1 MLFVFRIFPFS
12 ILKKI
17 LHLRKAKSNKMR
29 YVQLGKIPPK
39 RHTIFKSEDDNFY
52 YEQLFGTEG
61 FHGIASLLYHTH
73 RPTQIKFIGEAK
85 DVTPKI
91 AVEKN
96 VTPRMIKGA
105 KVTAEDDFLESR
117 KVLML
122 NNDLKM
128 GLAKP
133 RKSTDYFYKN
143 AECDELLFVH
153 AGKGTLKTML
163 GNIDFSVGD
172 YLIIPRG
179 TIYQLEVETEQNVF
193 LFIEAH
199 SPIYTPKRYRNEFGQ
214 LLEHSPFCERDIVPP
229 TFVEPKNE
237 KGDFLIKVKKENQIT
252 DFIYATHPFDVVG
265 WDGYFYPYKFNIK
278 NFEPITGRIHQ
289 PPPVHQNFEA
299 HNFVVCSFVARMYDY
314 HPQAIPA
321 PYNHSNI
328 DSDEVL
334 FYTEGDFMS
343 RNHVDLM
350 DFSLHP
356 GGIVH
361 GPHPGAMER
370 SIGKKSTDE
379 YAVMVDP
386 FRPFKLTEEAIKVE
400 DPSYKTSWLE

>member
-1 MLFVFRIFPFS
+1 M
-12 ILKKI
+12 
-17 LHLRKAKSNKMR
+17 RKAKSNTMR
-29 YVQLGKIPPK
+29 YIQLGQIPPK
-39 RHTIFKSEDDNFY
+39 RHTVFKSEDDQFY

-61 FHGIASLLYHTH
+61 FHGIASLLYHIH
-73 RPTQIKFIGEAK
+73 RPTQIKSVGEVK
-85 DVTPKI
+85 DVSPKI

-96 VTPRMIKGA
+96 VIPRMIKGA
-105 KVTAEDDFLESR
+105 KITPEDDFLVSR

-133 RKSTDYFYKN
+133 RQSMDYFYKN
-143 AECDELLFVH
+143 SECDELLFVH
-153 AGKGTLKTML
+153 EGTGVLKTML
-163 GNIDFSVGD
+163 GNISFSVGD

-179 TIYQLEVETEQNVF
+179 TIYQLELESEYNVF
-193 LFIEAH
+193 FFIEAN

-214 LLEHSPFCERDIVPP
+214 LLEHSPFCERDIIPP
-229 TFVEPKNE
+229 TFVAPKNE
-237 KGDFLIKVKKENQIT
+237 KGNFLIKVKKENQIT
-252 DFIYATHPFDVVG
+252 DFVYATHPFDVVG

-314 HPQAIPA
+314 HPKAVPA

-370 SIGKKSTDE
+370 SIGKTFTDE

-386 FRPFKLTEEAIKVE
+386 FRPLKLTEEAIKAE
-400 DPSYKTSWLE
+400 DPAYMTSWLEDES

>member
-1 MLFVFRIFPFS
+1 VER
-12 ILKKI
+12 
-17 LHLRKAKSNKMR
+17 
-29 YVQLGKIPPK
+29 GKIPPK
-39 RHTIFKSEDDNFY
+39 RHTIFKSPEDRFY

-61 FHGIASLLYHTH
+61 FHGISSLLYHIH
-73 RPTQIKFIGEAK
+73 RPTQIKKIGNAK
-85 DVTPKI
+85 DVSPKV

-96 VTPRMIKGA
+96 VTPRRFQGKD
-105 KVTAEDDFLESR
+105 VTPENDFLESR
-117 KVLML
+117 KILMF

-133 RKSTDYFYKN
+133 LDSMDYYYKN
-143 AECDELLFVH
+143 GECDELFFVH
-153 AGKGTLKTML
+153 EGEGILKTML
-163 GNIDFSVGD
+163 GNLHFEKGD

-179 TIYQLEVETEQNVF
+179 TIYQLELKSEHHVF
-193 LFIEAH
+193 LFIESH

-214 LLEHSPFCERDIVPP
+214 LLEHSPFCERDIHAPE
-229 TFVEPKNE
+229 FVEPKDE

-252 DFIYATHPFDVVG
+252 DFIYAAHPFDVVG
-265 WDGYFYPYKFNIK
+265 WDGFFYPFKFNIK

-289 PPPVHQNFEA
+289 PPPIHQNFEA
-299 HNFVVCSFVARMYDY
+299 HNFVVCSFCARMYDY

-343 RNHVDLM
+343 RNHIDLM
-350 DFSLHP
+350 DFTLHP

-370 SIGKKSTDE
+370 SIGKKFTEE

-386 FRPFKLTEEAIKVE
+386 FRPFKLTEEAMKVE
-400 DPSYKTSWLE
+400 DDSYKTSWLENE

>member
-1 MLFVFRIFPFS
+1 
-12 ILKKI
+12 
-17 LHLRKAKSNKMR
+17 MR
-29 YVQLGKIPPK
+29 YIQQGNIPHK
-39 RHTIFKSEDDNFY
+39 RHTVFKSPEGNYY

-61 FHGIASLLYHTH
+61 FSGVSSLLYHIH
-73 RPTQIKFIGEAK
+73 RPTQIKSIGVPK
-85 DVTPKI
+85 DVSPKI
-91 AVEKN
+91 AIEKN
-96 VTPRMIKGA
+96 VTPRMFKGG
-105 KVTAEDDFLESR
+105 KIQAEDDFLDA
-117 KVLML
+117 KKILMV
-122 NNDLKM
+122 NNDLMM

-133 RKSTDYFYKN
+133 KKSMDYFYKN
-143 AECDELLFVH
+143 GHHDELFFVH
-153 AGKGTLKTML
+153 EGNGTLKTFV
-163 GNIDFSVGD
+163 GEIPFATGD

-179 TIYQLEVETEQNVF
+179 TIYQMEFNTENTVLFFLEAASAIT
-193 LFIEAH
+193 
-199 SPIYTPKRYRNEFGQ
+199 TPRRYRNEYGQ

-229 TFVEPKNE
+229 TFVPPIDE
-237 KGDFLIKVKKENQIT
+237 KGEFLIKVKKDNLIW

-278 NFEPITGRIHQ
+278 DFEPITGRVHL
-289 PPPVHQNFEA
+289 PPPIHQNFEA

-314 HPQAIPA
+314 HPLAVPA

-343 RNHVDLM
+343 RNHIDLM
-350 DFSLHP
+350 DFTLHP

-370 SIGKKSTDE
+370 SIGKKSTEE

-386 FRPFKLTEEAIKVE
+386 FRPLKITEEAMKIE
-400 DPSYKTSWLE
+400 DPTYLTSWLEE